1 VFDLAQFIKLI
12 HVISAMM
19 LIAGLIGRQ
28 LTRAQIARATD
39 IRIFQ
44 AYIELSGRFENLLV
58 IPGSLLVLV
67 AGLVIAVIRGWPILG
82 FLQGA
87 SANWLLV
94 SLVLFLSLIPLV
106 RFVFLPRGKIFE
118 QALQDALAQG
128 QITPELTAAFHDPIV
143 RRAHFVE
150 AFVVAFILY
159 LMVMKPF

>member
-1 VFDLAQFIKLI
+1 MVDLAQFIKLL
-12 HVISAMM
+12 HVVSAIL

-28 LTRAQIARATD
+28 LTRAQAAKATD

-118 QALQDALAQG
+118 QALQDALAKG
-128 QITPELTAAFHDPIV
+128 QITSELTAAFHDPVV
-143 RRAHFVE
+143 RQAHYAE
-150 AFVVAFILY
+150 AIVVAVVLY

>member
-1 VFDLAQFIKLI
+1 
-12 HVISAMM
+12 M

-28 LTRAQIARATD
+28 LTRAQAAKATD

-44 AYIELSGRFENLLV
+44 AYNELSGRLENLLV

-67 AGLVIAVIRGWPILG
+67 AGLVVAVMRGWPILG

-94 SLVLFLSLIPLV
+94 SLVLFLSLIPV
-106 RFVFLPRGKIFE
+106 IRFVFLPHGKIFG
-118 QALQDALAQG
+118 QALQDALAKG
-128 QITPELTAAFHDPIV
+128 QITPELTAAFHDPAVRNAHYYEALVVGIV
-143 RRAHFVE
+143 LF
-150 AFVVAFILY
+150 